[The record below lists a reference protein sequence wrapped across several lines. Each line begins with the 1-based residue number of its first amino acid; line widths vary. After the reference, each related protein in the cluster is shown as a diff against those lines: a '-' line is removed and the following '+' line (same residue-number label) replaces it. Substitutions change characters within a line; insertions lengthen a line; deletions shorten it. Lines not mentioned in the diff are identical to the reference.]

1 MSVLDIITI
10 KLKEKKGHELFYY
23 YEIDSLKIR
32 DETSGLI
39 SIDESIFAQL
49 PEAIPEYIP
58 YVMELYRKGQL
69 RILRTSDDP
78 IVFTDCVDFFGLA
91 AAGHLVKHYQHHKE
105 IPESYIC
112 VGEELLKYM

>member
-10 KLKEKKGHELFYY
+10 KMKEKKGHELFYY

-32 DETSGLI
+32 DETSGII

-49 PEAIPEYIP
+49 PETIPEYIP

-69 RILRTSDDP
+69 KILRTSDEL
-78 IVFTDCVDFFGLA
+78 IVFTDCVDLFGLA
-91 AAGHLVKHYQHHKE
+91 AAGHLVKHFQQHKE

-112 VGEELLKYM
+112 VSEELLKYM

>member
-1 MSVLDIITI
+1 MNVLDIITI

-23 YEIDSLKIR
+23 YEIDSLKIK
-32 DETSGLI
+32 DETSGII
-39 SIDESIFAQL
+39 SIDEKIFAQL

-69 RILRTSDDP
+69 KILRTSNEP

-91 AAGHLVKHYQHHKE
+91 MKINASFSGYAKL
-105 IPESYIC
+105 
-112 VGEELLKYM
+112 

>member
-10 KLKEKKGHELFYY
+10 KLKEKRGHELFYY

-32 DETSGLI
+32 DETSGII

-69 RILRTSDDP
+69 KILRTSDDP

-91 AAGHLVKHYQHHKE
+91 AA
-105 IPESYIC
+105 C
-112 VGEELLKYM
+112 LLYTSPSPRD

>member
-1 MSVLDIITI
+1 MNLFSIIKI
-10 KLKEKKGHELFYY
+10 QFKEQVDQKLFFY

-32 DETSGLI
+32 DETSGII

-91 AAGHLVKHYQHHKE
+91 AAGHLVKHYQQHKE
-105 IPESYIC
+105 IPESYTC